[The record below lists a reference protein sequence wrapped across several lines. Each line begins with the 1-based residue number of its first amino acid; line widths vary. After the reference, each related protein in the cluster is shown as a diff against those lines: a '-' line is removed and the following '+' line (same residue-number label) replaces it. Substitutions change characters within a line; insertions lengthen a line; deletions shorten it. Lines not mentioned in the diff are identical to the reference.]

1 YVPARDVLLS
11 EEGDLPDE
19 EIERK
24 RRDKLRRSGLVLD
37 DPEVLHAME
46 AGDSP
51 VRLPV
56 KWKEGVPTGDSLA
69 SAERLGLLGR
79 RVEENLRALASQL
92 RSQHTADPCYKGAQD
107 NACLRCDT
115 GGLPLHG
122 GRGQRQAALPAQTER
137 HARVGHA
144 GRRRGKWLNS
154 NPRHRRSWP
163 SRTGAGS
170 CWSRRRRAAARPACS
185 PSGSCAG

>member
-1 YVPARDVLLS
+1 MYGLGMQMLLYLFALDRSGERLYGMETAPAGVLYVPARDVLLS
-11 EEGDLPDE
+11 EEGNLPDE

-92 RSQHTADPCYKGAQD
+92 RSGSITADPCYKGAQD
-107 NACLRCDT
+107 NACLWCDYAEAC
-115 GGLPLHG
+115 
-122 GRGQRQAALPAQTER
+122 RFTE
-137 HARVGHA
+137 GE
-144 GRRRGKWLNS
+144 GSDRRRYLPKLSATRVWDMLEG
-154 NPRHRRSWP
+154 
-163 SRTGAGS
+163 GAENG
-170 CWSRRRRAAARPACS
+170 
-185 PSGSCAG
+185 